1 MCRLEEVGDEKR
13 ILFQVA
19 STKLVLLLIFLV
31 RRRLEGG
38 GDVKKYSIPSN
49 SHYQVGTFA
58 HLSSPRWLTMM
69 RTATTLENLLSSL
82 VKRFEELAAKAP
94 SPIT

>member
-31 RRRLEGG
+31 RRRLEEG
-38 GDVKKYSIPSN
+38 GDVNKYSIRS
-49 SHYQVGTFA
+49 SQYQVGTFA

-69 RTATTLENLLSSL
+69 RTASTLENLLSSL